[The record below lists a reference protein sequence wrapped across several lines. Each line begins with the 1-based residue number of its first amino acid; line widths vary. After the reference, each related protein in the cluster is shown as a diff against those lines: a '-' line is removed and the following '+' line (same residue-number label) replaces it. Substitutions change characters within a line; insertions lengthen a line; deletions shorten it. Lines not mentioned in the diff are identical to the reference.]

1 MIDAPDSKLPMPD
14 LALEIGSLRMRNPV
28 MNASGTMGY
37 GHEHAELTAAGTLGA
52 IVTKTVTAEP
62 RAGNPPPR
70 LTETPAGLCNS
81 IGLQNV
87 GAAAFVAEELPRLRA
102 LGPPIIVSIGG
113 DTPEGYRRCLEQI
126 DSAAPDAYEINISCP
141 NVAAGGLAFG
151 RSPRS
156 AASLIGELRRE
167 TDRPL
172 IAKLTP
178 NVTDLAAIGRACSDA
193 GADALTAVNTFV
205 GLVVDVERECAV
217 LPRVTGGVSGPAIRP
232 LALARVWEL
241 AGAVSIPVIGVGGIA
256 TTRDAIEFFLV
267 GASAVQ
273 IGSALLREP
282 ARAVRIRDGIAEWLR
297 ETGRERLA
305 DCIGAL
311 RRTGGGTERCPSET
325 PTERRSCE

>member
-1 MIDAPDSKLPMPD
+1 MDPSRRDELAPDMSVAIG
-14 LALEIGSLRMRNPV
+14 ALRLRNPV

-37 GHEHAELTAAGTLGA
+37 GHEHSDLTAAVALGA

-70 LTETPAGLCNS
+70 LVETPAGLCNS

-87 GAAAFVAEELPRLRA
+87 GAVAFVAEELPRLRA
-102 LGPPIIVSIGG
+102 MGPPIIVSIGG
-113 DTPEGYRRCLEQI
+113 DTPEAYRRCLERI
-126 DSAAPDAYEINISCP
+126 EPAGPDAYEINISCP

-151 RSPRS
+151 RSPES
-156 AASLIGELRRE
+156 AAGLIAELRRC
-167 TDRPL
+167 TARPL

-178 NVTDLAAIGRACSDA
+178 NVTDIAAIGRACCDA
-193 GADALTAVNTFV
+193 GVDALTAVNTFV
-205 GLVVDVERECAV
+205 GLVVDVEQERAV
-217 LPRVTGGVSGPAIRP
+217 LPRVVGGVSGPAIRP

-241 AGAVSIPVIGVGGIA
+241 AGAVRVPILGVGGIA
-256 TTRDAIEFFLV
+256 TARDAMEFFLA

-282 ARAVRIRDGIAEWLR
+282 SRAVRIASGIEDWLR
-297 ETGRERLA
+297 RTGRARLS

-311 RRTGGGTERCPSET
+311 RRQGRGSSPS
-325 PTERRSCE
+325 PSAGPSERRSCE